1 MQNAPARQAYPL
13 IKTRQ
18 MALLM
23 ALDEARNLHQ
33 AAQITHMS
41 QPAASKMLKD
51 MESLL
56 GAVFFDRLP
65 RGMQPTLAGET
76 LIRHVRMALENL
88 LQGQDAIATL
98 QAGLS
103 GQANIGVIITA
114 SMTLVPQA
122 IARTKALAPNL
133 SIGVDVST
141 SDVLVG
147 GLKRGQFDFLI
158 ARIREQADESSL
170 LYENLS
176 PETECAVARVGHPLV
191 QRGDLTLQELSTLG
205 WILSPRGS
213 LLRHQFDMLFR
224 RHNLPAPTNV
234 IETTA
239 MSVIKSVLQ
248 QTDFLHVMPLEVAR
262 YYDESNELAIVPVD
276 LPCNMDSF
284 GIIMR
289 RDHVLSPAAQVL
301 LTQVRQV
308 AASIYRMESCAA
320 RKQA

>member
-1 MQNAPARQAYPL
+1 MQAPSTRRIHPL

-18 MALLM
+18 MTLLM

-33 AAQITHMS
+33 AAQATHMS
-41 QPAASKMLKD
+41 QPAASKMLKE
-51 MESLL
+51 METLL
-56 GAVFFDRLP
+56 GSVLFDRLP
-65 RGMQPTLAGET
+65 RGMRPTVVGET
-76 LIRHVRMALENL
+76 LIRHVRMAMENL

-103 GQANIGVIITA
+103 GQANMGVIITA

-122 IARTKALAPNL
+122 IALTKAHAPNL
-133 SIGVDVST
+133 SIGVEVST
-141 SDVLVG
+141 SDVLIH
-147 GLKRGQFDFLI
+147 GLKRSQFDFLI

-170 LYENLS
+170 LYEDLS
-176 PETECAVARVGHPLV
+176 PETECAVARIGHPLLN
-191 QRGDLTLQELSTLG
+191 RRDLTLRELSTLG

-224 RHNLPAPTNV
+224 RNNLPAPTNV

-248 QTDFLHVMPLEVAR
+248 QTDYLHAMPLEVAR
-262 YYDESNELAIVPVD
+262 YYEASGELAILSID

-284 GIIMR
+284 GVIMR
-289 RDHVLSPAAQVL
+289 RDHVLSSAANLLLAQV
-301 LTQVRQV
+301 RKV
-308 AASIYRMESCAA
+308 AASIY
-320 RKQA
+320 